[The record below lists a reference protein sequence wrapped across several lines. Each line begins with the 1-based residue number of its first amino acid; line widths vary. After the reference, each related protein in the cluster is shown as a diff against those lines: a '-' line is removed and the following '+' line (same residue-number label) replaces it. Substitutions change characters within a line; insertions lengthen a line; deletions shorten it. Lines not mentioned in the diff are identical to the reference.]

1 MKRLLPVGLSAVVLV
16 VFAALMFRPV
26 PQSMR
31 DRPPKTTTTSTTT
44 TTIGTVNAAW
54 GSVVSAGLAPAEME
68 MCANAMVDVQVVDL
82 NVLGTPN
89 RYVKLMGAS
98 GNIYAVT
105 PVVLKPGTNPVIL
118 NLCSR
123 QDVEWR
129 QKVVAPW
136 GEHEYTLKSYP
147 RCVHHITET
156 ALEDDSIVL
165 TSFCP
170 NPKS

>member
-1 MKRLLPVGLSAVVLV
+1 MKRLLPVGLSAVLL
-16 VFAALMFRPV
+16 VFAVSLMFRPV
-26 PQSMR
+26 PQAMR
-31 DRPPKTTTTSTTT
+31 DRPPKTTTSSTTT
-44 TTIGTVNAAW
+44 TTIGTVTSPW
-54 GSVVSAGLAPAEME
+54 GAVVSAGLPPAEMG
-68 MCANAMVDVQVVDL
+68 MCTNGMVDVQVADMG
-82 NVLGTPN
+82 VLGTPN

-136 GEHEYTLKSYP
+136 GEHEYTIKSYP